1 MELRVVNYQPVQMLS
16 IYHGR
21 CTQAQS
27 GALVGLVKQGMEYP
41 DDDFSRYA
49 IMSELLHRKI
59 TSFHQITFW
68 EASAL
73 IINIK
78 SDLDTKWRLSEDGYT
93 LIYGA
98 ELKVSNSSGDPD
110 EYEEGDPEETYALG
124 DPNLSDLQP
133 AIDGCGGS
141 ARGIYYQGRCAV
153 EQI

>member
-1 MELRVVNYQPVQMLS
+1 MELRVVNYQPIQMLAL
-16 IYHGR
+16 YHGR

-27 GALVGLVKQGMEYP
+27 GALVGLVKQGMECP
-41 DDDFSRYA
+41 GDDFSRHA

-98 ELKVSNSSGDPD
+98 ELKVSNSSGDSD
-110 EYEEGDPEETYALG
+110 EYEEGDPEETNALG
-124 DPNLSDLQP
+124 YPDLSDLQP
-133 AIDGCGGS
+133 AVAAGWGA